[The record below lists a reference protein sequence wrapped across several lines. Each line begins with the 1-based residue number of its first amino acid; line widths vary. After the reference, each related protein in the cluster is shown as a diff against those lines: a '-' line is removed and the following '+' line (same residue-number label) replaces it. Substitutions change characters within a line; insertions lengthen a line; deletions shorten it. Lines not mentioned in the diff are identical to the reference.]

1 MYPNPAHNKI
11 STFRNQNSSDA
22 TYMIMDI
29 TGRVLIE
36 ETVGA
41 YSEKNIEFTEAGT
54 YLVKIMSVSGLS
66 EIKKV
71 VVY

>member
-1 MYPNPAHNKI
+1 
-11 STFRNQNSSDA
+11 
-22 TYMIMDI
+22 MIMDI

-36 ETVGA
+36 ETVGV
-41 YSEKNIEFTEAGT
+41 YSEKTIEFTEAGT
-54 YLVKIMSVSGLS
+54 YLVKIMSVYGLS